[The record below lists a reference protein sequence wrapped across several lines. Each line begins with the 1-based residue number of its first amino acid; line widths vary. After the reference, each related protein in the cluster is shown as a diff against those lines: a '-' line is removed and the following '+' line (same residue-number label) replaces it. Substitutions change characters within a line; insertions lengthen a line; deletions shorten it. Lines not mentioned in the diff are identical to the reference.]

1 MCFVT
6 NVPFAKYQRSTIHFH
21 HNRVSL
27 GCLQFA
33 GDWSVRATP
42 VPIPNT
48 VVKPYSADGTPSER
62 TRESRPSPAP
72 HQKRLI
78 ATAMGRFVFPPLA
91 VRRHTGPPTHRAR
104 PSLACFPRMTLS
116 RVALAGAGATV
127 AAAAVLYRREQ
138 TRR

>member
-48 VVKPYSADGTPSER
+48 VVKPCSADGTPIER
-62 TRESRPSPAP
+62 SRESRPPPALPGAPRETLCLSGGSFFSPE
-72 HQKRLI
+72 
-78 ATAMGRFVFPPLA
+78 ATAKQQGHGCRRQGSD
-91 VRRHTGPPTHRAR
+91 VRGQASEHFN
-104 PSLACFPRMTLS
+104 SN
-116 RVALAGAGATV
+116 
-127 AAAAVLYRREQ
+127 RR
-138 TRR
+138 